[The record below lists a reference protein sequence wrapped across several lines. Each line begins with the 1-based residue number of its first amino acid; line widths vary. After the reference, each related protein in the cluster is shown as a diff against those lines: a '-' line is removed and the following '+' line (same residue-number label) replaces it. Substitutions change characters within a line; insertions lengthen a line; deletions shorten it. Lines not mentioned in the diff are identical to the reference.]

1 MLIGGPLIIVL
12 PLLLLIVMTTCDSGA
27 GDETVI
33 AGVVFTTPFKE
44 GVPITITSK
53 FGTRID
59 PINHTSDFHSGVD
72 LDAPDGSEVVSI
84 GDGEVVKV
92 VLNNGTLGN
101 SVYVKHNVD
110 NVVYYSVYGHLLN
123 NSIVVSE
130 GQQVK
135 AKQKLAIIGNSGRV
149 TGIHLHL
156 TLMTPEL
163 KWNQKNLIDPVNI
176 ITGLK

>member
-1 MLIGGPLIIVL
+1 MV
-12 PLLLLIVMTTCDSGA
+12 TCDSSA
-27 GDETVI
+27 GDESVV
-33 AGVVFTTPFKE
+33 AGTVFTTPFKD
-44 GVPITITSK
+44 GVPITIMSK

-59 PINHTSDFHSGVD
+59 PINHTSDFHSGID

-92 VLNNGTLGN
+92 ALNNGTLGN
-101 SVYVKHNVD
+101 SVYVKHNVH
-110 NVVYYSVYGHLLN
+110 NVVYYSVYAHLLN

-135 AKQKLAIIGNSGRV
+135 VKQKLAIIGNSGRV
-149 TGIHLHL
+149 TGTHLHL
-156 TLMTPEL
+156 SLMTPEL
-163 KWNQKNLIDPVNI
+163 KWNQQNLKDPVNI